1 MTQLLTELVRR
12 YSPSMQERAAVE
24 YLTAWMGYHGFRAW
38 IDEAG
43 NACGVRGSSDAPNM
57 LLLLG
62 HIDTYPGDL
71 PVRVEDG
78 VLYGRGSV
86 DAKGSLCAFAEA
98 AAAAVIPQGWQVM
111 VVGAVE
117 EEAATSK
124 GAHHIRATLP
134 QPQMCIIGEPSG
146 AGRITL
152 GYKGRLVLDYRV
164 TQTMAH
170 TARDEPSAGA
180 RGAAFWQSVVAWAAA
195 YNESKTR
202 AFDRVLT
209 HLRAINTS
217 TDHLSEM
224 CDVAVGLRLPP
235 VLPPEDA
242 LTQVQALADGGE
254 LRAYGMERAYVGDKN
269 NALVRG
275 LLAAIRAER
284 MQPNFVLKT
293 GTSDMNV
300 VGSAWSCPIVAYG
313 PGDSSLDHTPDE
325 HLSLAE
331 YEKSVAVVRRVI
343 EGLAAHYPVR

>member
-1 MTQLLTELVRR
+1 MSELITELVRR

-24 YLTAWMGYHGFRAW
+24 YLTTWMTEHGFRAW

-43 NACGVRGSSDAPNM
+43 NACGVRGEADAPNV

-78 VLYGRGSV
+78 ILYGRGSV
-86 DAKGSLCAFAEA
+86 DAKGSLCAFGDATA
-98 AAAAVIPQGWQVM
+98 LATIPQGWQVM

-124 GAHHIRATLP
+124 GAQHIRATLP
-134 QPQMCIIGEPSG
+134 EPRLCIIGEPSG
-146 AGRITL
+146 SARITL
-152 GYKGRLVLDYRV
+152 GYKGRLVLEYSI

-180 RGAAFWQSVVAWAAA
+180 RGAAFWQRIETWAAA
-195 YNESKTR
+195 FNEGKTR
-202 AFDRVLT
+202 AFDRLMT

-217 TDHLSEM
+217 TDHLTER
-224 CDVAVGLRLPP
+224 CDLAVSLRLPP
-235 VLPPEDA
+235 TLAPEDA
-242 LTQVQALADGGE
+242 LAHVQTFVEGGE
-254 LRAYGMERAYVGDKN
+254 LRAYGLERAYNGDKN
-269 NALVRG
+269 NTLVRG
-275 LLAAIRAER
+275 LLAAIREGG

-300 VGSAWSCPIVAYG
+300 VGAQWSCPIVAYG

-325 HLSLAE
+325 HISLAE
-331 YEKSVAVVRRVI
+331 YETSVSVLRRVI
-343 EGLAAHYPVR
+343 ENL